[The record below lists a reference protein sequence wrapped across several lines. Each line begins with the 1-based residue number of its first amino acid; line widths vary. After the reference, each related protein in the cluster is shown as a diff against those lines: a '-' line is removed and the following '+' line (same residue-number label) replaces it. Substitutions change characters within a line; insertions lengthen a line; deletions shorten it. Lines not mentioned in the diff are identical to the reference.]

1 MRRISSITTL
11 LLAGA
16 TWLSA
21 QEGGG
26 LPEPAAGWK
35 WANFVLLVVGLGYLI
50 AKTLPPLFKS
60 RTEEIQNGIAEAR
73 AIKQDAD
80 KRAAEV
86 DARTATL
93 GADIEH
99 FRVEAKAEMQQE
111 GERIR
116 QETAA
121 QIARLEN
128 QAQQEIEVSGK
139 IARRELK
146 SYAAKLSLDLAEQRI
161 AEASKKLRDEPL
173 IISLQG
179 MLHAHR
185 NQVDAALDCVRRS
198 LDMPLSF
205 GHAHHTFYQVAC
217 VYALLGETDKAMAWL
232 ERSADTGNPCGP
244 FFRIDPHL
252 ERMRQHPGF
261 QRLVASLERE
271 YSDLRINVM

>member
-1 MRRISSITTL
+1 MRRVSSIAAL

-26 LPEPAAGWK
+26 MPEPAAGWK

-60 RTEEIQNGIAEAR
+60 RTEEIQKGIAEAR

-86 DARTATL
+86 DARTAAL
-93 GADIEH
+93 GADIER

-121 QIARLEN
+121 QIARLEH
-128 QAQQEIEVSGK
+128 QAQQEIEMSGK

-146 SYAAKLSLDLAEQRI
+146 SYAAKLSLDLAEQRVRERLDAK
-161 AEASKKLRDEPL
+161 AE
-173 IISLQG
+173 QG
-179 MLHAHR
+179 L
-185 NQVDAALDCVRRS
+185 VDAFIQD
-198 LDMPLSF
+198 
-205 GHAHHTFYQVAC
+205 
-217 VYALLGETDKAMAWL
+217 
-232 ERSADTGNPCGP
+232 
-244 FFRIDPHL
+244 
-252 ERMRQHPGF
+252 
-261 QRLVASLERE
+261 LERE
-271 YSDLRINVM
+271 SKS

>member
-1 MRRISSITTL
+1 MRRLSSIGTL

-26 LPEPAAGWK
+26 MPEPSAGWK

-60 RTEEIQNGIAEAR
+60 RTEEIQKGIAEAR

-116 QETAA
+116 QETAG

-128 QAQQEIEVSGK
+128 QAQQEIEISGK

-146 SYAAKLSLDLAEQRI
+146 SYAAKLSLDLAEKRVRERLTPKTEQ
-161 AEASKKLRDEPL
+161 EL
-173 IISLQG
+173 
-179 MLHAHR
+179 
-185 NQVDAALDCVRRS
+185 VDAFIQD
-198 LDMPLSF
+198 
-205 GHAHHTFYQVAC
+205 
-217 VYALLGETDKAMAWL
+217 
-232 ERSADTGNPCGP
+232 
-244 FFRIDPHL
+244 
-252 ERMRQHPGF
+252 
-261 QRLVASLERE
+261 LERE
-271 YSDLRINVM
+271 SKS